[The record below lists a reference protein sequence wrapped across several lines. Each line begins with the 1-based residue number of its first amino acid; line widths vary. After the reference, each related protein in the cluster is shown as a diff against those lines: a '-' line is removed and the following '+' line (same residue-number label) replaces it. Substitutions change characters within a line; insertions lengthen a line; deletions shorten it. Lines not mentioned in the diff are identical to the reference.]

1 MEVAVNYWAVL
12 FAALSS
18 MAVGSIWYSQGAF
31 GKTWAKLAHIKMDKK
46 VSGSQM
52 AVLLGSTF
60 IASLLTAYVLA
71 HVTFLSHKFFGGEFL
86 NTALNTAF
94 WLWLGFTAAR
104 VFVHDSF
111 ESRPGKLTL
120 MTVSHELVTIV
131 VMALI
136 IGFMG
141 IK

>member
-1 MEVAVNYWAVL
+1 MEVVINYWAVVL
-12 FAALSS
+12 AAVSS
-18 MAVGSIWYSQGAF
+18 MAVGSIWYSQGVF
-31 GKTWAKLAHIKMDKK
+31 GKTWIKLARIKTDKDT
-46 VSGSQM
+46 SGAQM

-60 IASLLTAYVLA
+60 VASLITAYVLA
-71 HVTFLSHKFFGGEFL
+71 HVSFLSNKFFGGEFL
-86 NTALNTAF
+86 HTALSTAF

-120 MTVSHELVTIV
+120 MTVSHELVTIIL
-131 VMALI
+131 MALV

-141 IK
+141 VK

>member
-12 FAALSS
+12 LAALSS
-18 MAVGSIWYSQGAF
+18 MAVGSIWYSQGVF
-31 GKTWAKLAHIKMDKK
+31 GKTWAKLARIKMDKDP
-46 VSGSQM
+46 SGTQM

-60 IASLLTAYVLA
+60 VASLVTAYVLA

-86 NTALNTAF
+86 HTALNTAF

-111 ESRPGKLTL
+111 EGRPGKLTL
-120 MTVSHELVTIV
+120 MTVSHELVTII

-141 IK
+141 AK